1 MNVSSEGTIEASI
14 PITCGTT
21 LGAPGVDKLARA
33 KAKSQSRKRFV
44 RVKAPPPALTSRT
57 PSIRKGTGTGLMLM
71 VPVETLRLLRMR
83 AAETGTTV
91 RALVLDALRKSG
103 YPVPPDELVDRRR
116 RHGAT

>member
-1 MNVSSEGTIEASI
+1 
-14 PITCGTT
+14 
-21 LGAPGVDKLARA
+21 
-33 KAKSQSRKRFV
+33 
-44 RVKAPPPALTSRT
+44 
-57 PSIRKGTGTGLMLM
+57 MLM